1 MRLKGRLDLEH
12 GIKQFEIIPLI
23 NIIFLLLLFIIFSLL
38 FQGGPGTRVK
48 LPKSAVG
55 SSLRNENIELLI
67 TADNSVY
74 FYGDSLTASGLDTIL
89 KEAAKR
95 NQFVLIKADKSVA
108 LNKITQIWDKARSAG
123 ITQVNILSN

>member
-23 NIIFLLLLFIIFSLL
+23 NIIFLLLLFIIFSLI
-38 FQGGPGTRVK
+38 FQSGPGTRVK

-55 SSLRNENIELLI
+55 RVIKNENIELLI

-74 FYGDSLTASGLDTIL
+74 FYGDALTASGLDTVL

-95 NQFVLIKADKSVA
+95 NHPVLIKADKSVA

-123 ITQVNILSN
+123 IIQVNILSN